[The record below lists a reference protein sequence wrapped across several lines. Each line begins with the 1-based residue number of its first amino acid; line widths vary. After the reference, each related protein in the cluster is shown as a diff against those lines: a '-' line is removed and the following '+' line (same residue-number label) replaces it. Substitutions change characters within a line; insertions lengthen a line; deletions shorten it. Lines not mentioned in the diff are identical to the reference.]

1 MAKRKRSKTQ
11 QGYMGMTIPQGM
23 RLGRNEK
30 QDYLNSKKYLAN
42 FPTEGEFKRVPL
54 NRAMRRLAKR
64 IKIEIKEAK

>member
-30 QDYLNSKKYLAN
+30 QDYLNSKNTSLIFRQKVN
-42 FPTEGEFKRVPL
+42 SKECHS
-54 NRAMRRLAKR
+54 
-64 IKIEIKEAK
+64 IESCAV